1 MTMTKTQK
9 LYDLIEKKLIL
20 DKEAKKILIDFKDQ
34 AQHLTKYKNLDRR
47 YFSKL
52 YNQDNSYITK
62 DLIDLTIG
70 DKITFSFWHNLTSDK
85 IDFNFRLDY
94 SYQEDGKDYRSHKT
108 IRSDITYYFSFFKKD
123 VLEKLE
129 DNNGFLELEAYNP
142 AVLPTL
148 FDQAIKVMTYRIEQK
163 EKELDNLN
171 NTIEKYNDLLDKL
184 EDLKKVKEDIGYNF
198 FSSIA
203 EVGLDVPE
211 IKSWK
216 QYNKLEK
223 L

>member
-1 MTMTKTQK
+1 
-9 LYDLIEKKLIL
+9 
-20 DKEAKKILIDFKDQ
+20 
-34 AQHLTKYKNLDRR
+34 
-47 YFSKL
+47 
-52 YNQDNSYITK
+52 
-62 DLIDLTIG
+62 
-70 DKITFSFWHNLTSDK
+70 
-85 IDFNFRLDY
+85 
-94 SYQEDGKDYRSHKT
+94 
-108 IRSDITYYFSFFKKD
+108 
-123 VLEKLE
+123 
-129 DNNGFLELEAYNP
+129 
-142 AVLPTL
+142 
-148 FDQAIKVMTYRIEQK
+148 MTYRIEQK

-223 L
+223 LND